1 MRKEQHEYEGRKYLT
16 GAEAAALMGVNPR
29 TIYRMIDRG
38 ELVASHARSNKLR
51 IAYDDVLAWKERQG
65 LPALS
70 SADRHEQL
78 VNAVQELTEQ
88 VHLLRDRVDSLLALF
103 TGATDR
109 AYTQVT
115 DSEKHPSFDPH
126 GVARLFTGFRS
137 PTITNRS
144 LFVLDKRGLPSGSMT
159 VAAFAQRHQVKV
171 NRVKKLSEEQQI
183 AFTII
188 LRDNAIRNAREWWI
202 TPVQQEALVRYW
214 QQQQVS
220 YTPCAQCPHA
230 VSPEMHGEETTT
242 S

>member
-16 GAEAAALMGVNPR
+16 GTEAAALMGVNPR

-78 VNAVQELTEQ
+78 VHEVQELTEQ
-88 VHLLRDRVDSLLALF
+88 VHLLRERVDSLLTLF
-103 TGATDR
+103 TATVR
-109 AYTQVT
+109 ANTHAT
-115 DSEKHPSFDPH
+115 DSEQQLFLEPH
-126 GVARLFTGFRS
+126 DMARLFMGFPLSR
-137 PTITNRS
+137 TANR
-144 LFVLDKRGLPSGSMT
+144 LFSVLDKRGLPSGSMT
-159 VAAFAQRHQVKV
+159 VAAFAQRHQMKV
-171 NRVKKLSEEQQI
+171 NRVKKLYEEQQI
-183 AFTII
+183 TLTII
-188 LRDNAIRNAREWWI
+188 ARDNAMRNAHEWWI
-202 TPVQQEALVRYW
+202 TPEQQEALVRYW